1 MVQMG
6 VKRIFLDAAFEGAK
20 SAWMAPSLGFT
31 EISKEEYE
39 ILALQFTFVSNPKV
53 AARCIK
59 VVPAHAA
66 LLKQLT
72 ETASKL
78 PKDIFQVKKENRR
91 VRLGK
96 HVIQPNALAA
106 PKRQKQ
112 MTTRMENSSA
122 KLDNL
127 RHSYGS
133 K

>member
-66 LLKQLT
+66 LLKQVSCACICFVCCDSMAPAYHCDSPLLQTECTLT
-72 ETASKL
+72 RL
-78 PKDIFQVKKENRR
+78 PQPHLHHLCHTEPVRNRVKAVPGIVTKR
-91 VRLGK
+91 V
-96 HVIQPNALAA
+96 
-106 PKRQKQ
+106 
-112 MTTRMENSSA
+112 
-122 KLDNL
+122 
-127 RHSYGS
+127 
-133 K
+133 